1 MCKINVARMRKKAAI
16 KQTRFCNRQ
25 KKLLKAI
32 KNGIFHLLISANSVL
47 IRSNYAIK
55 MHDSSLFPDLRCCSI
70 TIYLLR
76 LTGPLA

>member
-1 MCKINVARMRKKAAI
+1 MCKINVATMRQKDSNQANKTL
-16 KQTRFCNRQ
+16 QSS

-47 IRSNYAIK
+47 ICSNYAIK
-55 MHDSSLFPDLRCCSI
+55 MHDSSLFPDLRCSSI